1 MFHVKHL
8 YVRVDLK
15 IPGIT
20 LSHIAE
26 LAELNTQACRPL
38 RMIQIGQEDA
48 ISGLVDCQ
56 QGSRQGIIDVPKDTV
71 PHPNAYAE
79 FEDVLATDLSA
90 EEFEA
95 LWQEARVLFPEHKD
109 QAV

>member
-1 MFHVKHL
+1 MKHL

-26 LAELNTQACRPL
+26 LAELNTATCRPL

-56 QGSRQGIIDVPKDTV
+56 QGSRQGVIDAPNKTV
-71 PHPNAYAE
+71 PHPDAYAD

-95 LWQEARVLFPEHKD
+95 LWQEARTLFPEHKD
-109 QAV
+109 QAL

>member
-1 MFHVKHL
+1 MKLL

-38 RMIQIGQEDA
+38 RMIQVGQEDA

-71 PHPNAYAE
+71 PHPDAYE
-79 FEDVLATDLSA
+79 TFEDVLATDLSA

-95 LWQEARVLFPEHKD
+95 LWQEARMLFPEHKD
-109 QAV
+109 QAL

>member
-1 MFHVKHL
+1 MKHL

-26 LAELNTQACRPL
+26 LAELNPDTCRPL

-56 QGSRQGIIDVPKDTV
+56 QGSRQGVIDAPNDTV
-71 PHPNAYAE
+71 PHPDAYAD

-95 LWQEARVLFPEHKD
+95 LWQEARTLFPEHKD
-109 QAV
+109 QAL